1 MTTAELEKLERSYVM
16 KDRDIMKVVQLI
28 RGLERPDCDID
39 VKIEMIKMY
48 QSMGYITANE
58 AIDLA
63 VEYSG

>member
-1 MTTAELEKLERSYVM
+1 M
-16 KDRDIMKVVQLI
+16 KDRDIMKIVQLI

-39 VKIEMIKMY
+39 TRIEMIKMY
-48 QSMGYITANE
+48 QSLGYITANE